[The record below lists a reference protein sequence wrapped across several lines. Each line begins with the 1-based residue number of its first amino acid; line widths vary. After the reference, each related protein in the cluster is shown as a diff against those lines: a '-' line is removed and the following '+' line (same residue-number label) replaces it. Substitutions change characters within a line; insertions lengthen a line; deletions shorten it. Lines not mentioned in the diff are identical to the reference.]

1 MDTIITVF
9 EQGFI
14 FSILALGSYVSY
26 KILKF
31 PDLSVEGTFPLGA
44 AITALMIVND
54 YNPYV
59 ALIVS
64 IVFGAL
70 AGLITGFIHV
80 KLKVTDLL
88 SGIIVLT
95 ALYST
100 NLLIAKKSNLPIFD
114 KVTIFNDNF
123 SSFLKNNFGQYYKLI
138 LTLFIVIIIK
148 ILLDFYFKSK
158 SGLLLRA
165 AGDNQQFTI
174 SLNKDPGLVK
184 MMGLALA
191 NGLSAFAGSVWC
203 QYQRFFDVSM
213 GTGMIIIGLS
223 SVIIGQSIFK
233 KFNILKGTTMTIIGA
248 ILYNACI
255 AFAIEKGVK
264 PELMKLMT
272 SVLFLIVL
280 VLSKNNLI
288 EKLRSKKYA

>member
-14 FSILALGSYVSY
+14 FSILALGSYISY

-31 PDLSVEGTFPLGA
+31 PDLSVEGSFPLGA
-44 AITALMIVND
+44 AITAVMIAND
-54 YNPYV
+54 YNPYL
-59 ALIVS
+59 AILAS
-64 IVFGAL
+64 IVFGCI

-114 KVTIFNDNF
+114 KVTIFNDNVSVF
-123 SSFLKNNFGQYYKLI
+123 FKNNFAQYYKLI
-138 LTLFIVIIIK
+138 ITLFIVIIIK
-148 ILLDFYFKSK
+148 VLLDYYFKSK
-158 SGLLLRA
+158 SGLLLRT
-165 AGDNQQFTI
+165 AGDNEQFTI

-191 NGLSAFAGSVWC
+191 NALSAFAGSLWC

-223 SVIIGQSIFK
+223 SVIIGHSIFK
-233 KFNILKGTTMTIIGA
+233 KFNALKGTTMTIIGA

-255 AFAIEKGVK
+255 AFAIDKGVK

-272 SVLFLIVL
+272 SILFLIVL
-280 VLSKNNLI
+280 VLSKNNFI